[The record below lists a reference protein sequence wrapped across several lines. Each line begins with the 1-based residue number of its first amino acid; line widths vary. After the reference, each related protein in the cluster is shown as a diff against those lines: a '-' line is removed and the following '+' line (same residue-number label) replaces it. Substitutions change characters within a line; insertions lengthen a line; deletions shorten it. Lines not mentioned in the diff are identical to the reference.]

1 MKRGDLVKHP
11 KGIENVCKKKY
22 ALGIILQVR
31 HPRNPGRFETQVEV
45 LWHGFPTYL
54 IYNTNQLEVISE
66 NR

>member
-11 KGIENVCKKKY
+11 KGIENVCKEKY
-22 ALGIILQVR
+22 ALGVILHVR
-31 HPRNPGRFETQVEV
+31 RPPSARFATQVEV

-54 IYNTNQLEVISE
+54 IYNASQLEVISE